1 MIGGQGEAVV
11 MLSVGRRSA
20 VCCAKGGKCVSVSPR
35 AWHRGIRE
43 WTGSAPLEEVVR
55 TRRQQAQRTLL
66 VEVAGAS
73 SAAELCRVC
82 GQHGRVQAMF
92 HYTLPPRG
100 HVRPKEMILI
110 EYSEVTEAE
119 EALRYASHASS
130 KDHPPSYSPMVWLS
144 AGRGATTPKNPYPTP
159 PVTLTPAVT
168 QEEVLQRLSQCSSVS
183 DQIQTLHDAQKL
195 TELGWRL
202 RFFTCRQ
209 VESAL
214 SGLFPRAVVF
224 PFGSSVNSFGHRDSD
239 LDMTLELAGDG
250 TTQDASGRLVFQGK
264 HSSTSANPR
273 LTLQRRMEVI
283 AELIDHFLPG
293 CSQVQRILNA
303 RVPIIK
309 YRQELTAIDCD
320 LTMSN
325 RSGYHMSRML
335 HLYGSSDS
343 RVVPLVGAV
352 RRWARCR
359 GITSPHAGRWL
370 TNFSLTMMVMTYLM
384 NTSPPV
390 LLPLTALHVMP
401 GVDEETGE
409 PVFQV
414 PPESATTA
422 TTTASRNTDSLESL
436 LRGFFE
442 FFDKF
447 NFRERGMS
455 IVTGKDFVKPVHC
468 ALYIQNPLDRDLN
481 VSRNVTLEEV
491 ERLKTEVT
499 HARFLMEAEAQ
510 DSDGTNSGTETL
522 WGAQRLWWHSSSV
535 AQRHI
540 DTVIDWRAV
549 FHPAENPGRPK
560 KVEVVGENSKG
571 KELPSLVSKL
581 KQKAQQRKNH
591 SPRYTRKGK
600 IL

>member
-1 MIGGQGEAVV
+1 
-11 MLSVGRRSA
+11 MLSVGWRRA
-20 VCCAKGGKCVSVSPR
+20 VCCVRAGSCISVSPR
-35 AWHRGIRE
+35 KWHRGIKD

-82 GQHGRVQAMF
+82 GQHGRVQALF

-100 HVRPKEMILI
+100 HVKPREMILI
-110 EYSEVTEAE
+110 EYSEATEAQ
-119 EALRYASHASS
+119 EALKYASHAPS
-130 KDHPPSYSPMVWLS
+130 KDCPPSHSPMMWLS
-144 AGRGATTPKNPYPTP
+144 AGRGTTTPKKSDPTP
-159 PVTLTPAVT
+159 PVTLTPVIT
-168 QEEVLQRLSQCSSVS
+168 QEEVLQRLSQCSSIS
-183 DQIQTLHDAQKL
+183 DQIQTLHDTQRL

-209 VESAL
+209 VESSL
-214 SGLFPRAVVF
+214 SGLFPCAVVL

-250 TTQDASGRLVFQGK
+250 TTQGGSGRLVFQGK
-264 HSSTSANPR
+264 HSSTAANPR

-309 YRQELTAIDCD
+309 YKQQLTAIDCD

-359 GITSPHAGRWL
+359 GITSPHAGRWI
-370 TNFSLTMMVMTYLM
+370 TNFSLTMMVLTYLM

-390 LLPLTALHVMP
+390 LLPLTALQVMP

-409 PVFQV
+409 PVFRV
-414 PPESATTA
+414 PSESATTA
-422 TTTASRNTDSLESL
+422 AATAARNTESLESL

-455 IVTGKDFVKPVHC
+455 IVTGRNFVKPVHC

-499 HARFLMEAEAQ
+499 HARYVMEAEAQ
-510 DSDGTNSGTETL
+510 ESDSTGGVSEGL
-522 WGAQRLWWHSSSV
+522 WGAQRLWWRSSSA

-549 FHPAENPGRPK
+549 FHS
-560 KVEVVGENSKG
+560 GENSKG
-571 KELPSLVSKL
+571 KELPNLVSKL
-581 KQKAQQRKNH
+581 KQKAQQRKNQT
-591 SPRYTRKGK
+591 PRYTRKGK

>member
-1 MIGGQGEAVV
+1 
-11 MLSVGRRSA
+11 MLSVGWRRA
-20 VCCAKGGKCVSVSPR
+20 VCCVRAGSCISVSPR
-35 AWHRGIRE
+35 KWHRGIKGID

-82 GQHGRVQAMF
+82 GQHGRVQALF

-100 HVRPKEMILI
+100 HVK
-110 EYSEVTEAE
+110 
-119 EALRYASHASS
+119 
-130 KDHPPSYSPMVWLS
+130 
-144 AGRGATTPKNPYPTP
+144 
-159 PVTLTPAVT
+159 
-168 QEEVLQRLSQCSSVS
+168 
-183 DQIQTLHDAQKL
+183 
-195 TELGWRL
+195 
-202 RFFTCRQ
+202 
-209 VESAL
+209 
-214 SGLFPRAVVF
+214 PR
-224 PFGSSVNSFGHRDSD
+224 
-239 LDMTLELAGDG
+239 
-250 TTQDASGRLVFQGK
+250 
-264 HSSTSANPR
+264 
-273 LTLQRRMEVI
+273 
-283 AELIDHFLPG
+283 
-293 CSQVQRILNA
+293 VQRILNA

-309 YRQELTAIDCD
+309 YKQQLTAIDCD

-359 GITSPHAGRWL
+359 GITSPHAGRWI
-370 TNFSLTMMVMTYLM
+370 TNFSLTMMVLTYLM

-390 LLPLTALHVMP
+390 LLPLTALQVMP

-409 PVFQV
+409 PVFRV
-414 PPESATTA
+414 PSESATTA
-422 TTTASRNTDSLESL
+422 AATAARNTESLESL

-455 IVTGKDFVKPVHC
+455 IVTGRNFVKPVHC

-499 HARFLMEAEAQ
+499 HARYVMEAEAQ
-510 DSDGTNSGTETL
+510 ESDSTGGVSEGL
-522 WGAQRLWWHSSSV
+522 WGAQRLWWRSSSA

-549 FHPAENPGRPK
+549 FHS
-560 KVEVVGENSKG
+560 GENSKG
-571 KELPSLVSKL
+571 KELPNLVSKL
-581 KQKAQQRKNH
+581 KQKAQQRKNQT
-591 SPRYTRKGK
+591 PRYTRNGQKKKSKGEAGNTTACQCLTMACICAFCCSIIK
-600 IL
+600 KDCSSESLLLLCPPPMLLLSRPTGRNVIEIWTEQHDSW

>member
-1 MIGGQGEAVV
+1 M
-11 MLSVGRRSA
+11 MLSLGRRSA
-20 VCCAKGGKCVSVSPR
+20 VCCARGGRCVAVSPKT
-35 AWHRGIRE
+35 WHRGIRDQ
-43 WTGSAPLEEVVR
+43 TGRAPLEEVVGA
-55 TRRQQAQRTLL
+55 RRQQAQRTLL

-82 GQHGRVQAMF
+82 GEHGRVQALF

-100 HVRPKEMILI
+100 HVRPREMILI
-110 EYSEVTEAE
+110 EYSDASEAR
-119 EALRYASHASS
+119 EALRRASHSPA
-130 KDHPPSYSPMVWLS
+130 KDSPPCHSPMVWLS
-144 AGRGATTPKNPYPTP
+144 AGRSATPQSSSPAPD
-159 PVTLTPAVT
+159 VTLTPAVT
-168 QEEVLQRLSQCSSVS
+168 QEEVLKRLSQCSSIS
-183 DQIQTLHDAQKL
+183 EQIQTLHDAQKL

-214 SGLFPRAVVF
+214 SGLFPLAVVL
-224 PFGSSVNSFGHRDSD
+224 PFGSSVNSFGHRESD

-250 TTQDASGRLVFQGK
+250 TTQGGSGRLVFQGK
-264 HSSTSANPR
+264 QSSTAANPR
-273 LTLQRRMEVI
+273 LTLQRRMEVM

-359 GITSPHAGRWL
+359 GITCSHAGRWL
-370 TNFSLTMMVMTYLM
+370 TNFSLTMMVLTYLM

-390 LLPLTALHVMP
+390 LLPLTALQVMP
-401 GVDEETGE
+401 DIDEETGE
-409 PVFQV
+409 PIFRV

-422 TTTASRNTDSLESL
+422 TTTASKNTDSLESL
-436 LRGFFE
+436 LMGFFE

-455 IVTGKDFVKPVHC
+455 IVTGRDFVKPAHC

-491 ERLKTEVT
+491 ERLKSELT
-499 HARFLMEAEAQ
+499 HARFLLEAEAQ
-510 DSDGTNSGTETL
+510 YSDSNETL
-522 WGAQRLWWHSSSV
+522 WGAQRLWWRSSSV

-549 FHPAENPGRPK
+549 FHPADNPGRPK
-560 KVEVVGENSKG
+560 KMGVSENSKG
-571 KELPSLVSKL
+571 KELPNLVSKL
-581 KQKAQQRKNH
+581 KQKAQEKRKQA
-591 SPRYTRKGK
+591 PRYTRKGK